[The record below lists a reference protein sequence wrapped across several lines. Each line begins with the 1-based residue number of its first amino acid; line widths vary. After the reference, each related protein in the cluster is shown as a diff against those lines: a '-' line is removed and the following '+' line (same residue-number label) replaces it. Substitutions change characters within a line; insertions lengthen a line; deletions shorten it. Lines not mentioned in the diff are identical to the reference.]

1 MQLQENSAYSRT
13 VLEPAAVLA
22 PSHLP
27 PPICSKPLSLS
38 GRESDFFFQ
47 VIFKAVDHL
56 PNIAKI
62 VDIQTSIDPSTLLIQ
77 GA

>member
-1 MQLQENSAYSRT
+1 MQLQENSAYSNK
-13 VLEPAAVLA
+13 VLEPAAVLT

-47 VIFKAVDHL
+47 AIFKAVDCL

-62 VDIQTSIDPSTLLIQ
+62 ADIQTRIDDSTLLIQ
-77 GA
+77 VA